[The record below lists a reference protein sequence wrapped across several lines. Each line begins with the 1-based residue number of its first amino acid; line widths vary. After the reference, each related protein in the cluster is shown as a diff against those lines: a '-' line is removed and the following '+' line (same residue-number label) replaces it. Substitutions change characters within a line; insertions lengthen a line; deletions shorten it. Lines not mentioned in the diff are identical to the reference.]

1 MKKFSELF
9 EVETAVPINGFCILK
24 PEFMN
29 FNDAWITLLKNNGWN
44 IVQQVKKTLTLDQ
57 AKALYKPHSK
67 EPFYNDLC
75 DYMCSGDCVCCSCY
89 KDCKDPIKDMD
100 TIKQNVR
107 KVWGKDEMKNA
118 MHSSDSLDNVKRESN
133 ICFLQTGDSY
143 L

>member
-1 MKKFSELF
+1 M
-9 EVETAVPINGFCILK
+9 IICR
-24 PEFMN
+24 
-29 FNDAWITLLKNNGWN
+29 KNNDDN
-44 IVQQVKKTLTLDQ
+44 IIESNFFTKKIIYCNNNKNYNQ
-57 AKALYKPHSK
+57 NQNNYICHMKNSS
-67 EPFYNDLC
+67 FYNDLC

-107 KVWGKDEMKNA
+107 KVWGKDDMKNA